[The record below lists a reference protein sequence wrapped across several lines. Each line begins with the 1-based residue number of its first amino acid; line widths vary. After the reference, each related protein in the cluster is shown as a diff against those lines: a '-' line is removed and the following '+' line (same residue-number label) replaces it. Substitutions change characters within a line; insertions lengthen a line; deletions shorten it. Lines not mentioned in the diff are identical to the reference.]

1 MSGLGGVSSEAAM
14 GQAQRIW
21 DMLDELA
28 DSDPEAYRNF
38 ISGQMQQ
45 AKEQGRRGW
54 APVPEPNMCV
64 RTNIQKHLQKDGPAK
79 DARVLYLNICSFDKV
94 PSPKTD
100 QDPVPV
106 SGGKMSTGTD
116 EQGLYAAVPIVFNPS
131 VLQEVAKD
139 KTAEDMLISLALEYV
154 QHQYKLMTSSKFVKC
169 EEKLKGDY
177 KTLVKAFQQLSK
189 KGDPSGPAGSGD
201 VLDSPQSVLH
211 QLSNLSTETEDKD
224 EPVISLVS
232 EDKPKPGR
240 TKLIEEI
247 SSTETQLTKP
257 DFQLTVKDAE
267 GSKPRRLVL
276 KITLP
281 LVRSVSEC
289 ELDISEDDV
298 VLEVPGKYKLETALP
313 HSIDEER
320 AAAKFSVK
328 TSSLTV
334 TMPVKMDS
342 NGLQS

>member
-1 MSGLGGVSSEAAM
+1 
-14 GQAQRIW
+14 
-21 DMLDELA
+21 
-28 DSDPEAYRNF
+28 
-38 ISGQMQQ
+38 
-45 AKEQGRRGW
+45 
-54 APVPEPNMCV
+54 MCV

-116 EQGLYAAVPIVFNPS
+116 EQGLYAAVPIVINLS
-131 VLQEVAKD
+131 VFAVQGCMLLSPLSLTRLFLLSRAVAKD

-154 QHQYKLMTSSKFVKC
+154 QHQYKLTTSSKFVKC
-169 EEKLKGDY
+169 QEKLKGDY
-177 KTLVKAFQQLSK
+177 KTLVKSFQQLSK
-189 KGDPSGPAGSGD
+189 KGEPSGPAGSGD